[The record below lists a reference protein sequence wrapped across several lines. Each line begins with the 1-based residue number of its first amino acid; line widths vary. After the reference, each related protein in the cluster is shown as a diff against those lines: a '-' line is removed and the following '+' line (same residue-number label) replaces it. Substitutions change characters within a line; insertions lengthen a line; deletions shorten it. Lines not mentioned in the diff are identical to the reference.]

1 MPLSLENNAFGI
13 ATLPNSQPVQLVDG
27 RHRKKTTSDSARNEI
42 EQQRAKKITEL
53 IETLRDTM
61 TNDGWKVEMK
71 RKYHTLSTCTEYLK
85 YLIKVTKEKEE
96 TVMKAKL

>member
-27 RHRKKTTSDSARNEI
+27 RHRKKTTSDSTRNEI

-71 RKYHTLSTCTEYLK
+71 CKYHTLSTCTEYLK
-85 YLIKVTKEKEE
+85 HLIKVTKEKEE
-96 TVMKAKL
+96 AV